1 MKNLV
6 PLFLL
11 LSSCLAA
18 QKQVCITIDDLPSV
32 PYRHA
37 GAAFEAK
44 LTSDLLGHLVQEG
57 IPATGFVNEGKLY
70 PDDGERLDSAR
81 YLLLRR
87 WLEVGMDLGNHTYG
101 HIDYNH
107 SSTERYFAQITTG
120 ERLTRPLAAE
130 FGKSLRY
137 FRHPYLHTGQRQ
149 SKADSLRVFLREHNY
164 LEAPVTIDN
173 EEYLYAFAYDS
184 AMAARDTALMRTIGQ
199 SYIVYM
205 EASLH
210 YYEGQSEKLFGRN
223 IRHILLLHANALNA
237 EYLDELAA
245 MYRRNGYTF
254 IRLDEALKDEAYQS
268 EVTVYGTW
276 GISWL
281 HRWALSR
288 GYTGDFFDGEP
299 EAPQFIRDLTR

>member
-1 MKNLV
+1 MKNLTV
-6 PLFLL
+6 LFLL
-11 LSSCLAA
+11 LSSGLAA
-18 QKQVCITIDDLPSV
+18 QKQVCFTIDDLPVV

-44 LTSDLLGHLVQEG
+44 LTADLLGHLVEEG

-70 PDDGERLDSAR
+70 PDDDEQPDSAR
-81 YLLLRR
+81 YRLLRR
-87 WLEVGMDLGNHTYG
+87 WLEAGMDLGNHTYG
-101 HIDYNH
+101 HNDYNNV
-107 SSTERYFAQITTG
+107 SNQYFFANITLG
-120 ERLTRPLAAE
+120 ERLTRPLVGE

-149 SKADSLRVFLREHNY
+149 GKADSLRVFLREHNY

-173 EEYLYAFAYDS
+173 EEYLFAFAYDS
-184 AMAARDTALMRTIGQ
+184 AMTARDTALMRSIGA
-199 SYIVYM
+199 SYIAYM
-205 EASLH
+205 ERMLW
-210 YYEGQSEKLFGRN
+210 YYEQQSNKLFGRN

-237 EYLDELAA
+237 DYLDELAA

-254 IRLDEALKDEAYQS
+254 ISLDEALQDEAYQT
-268 EVTVYGTW
+268 EVTVYGRW

-288 GYTGDFFDGEP
+288 GLKGDFFEGEP
-299 EAPQFIRDLTR
+299 ETPQFIRDLTR